1 MKKVLIAA
9 LIAGFSLSATAAQTI
24 RFATEASYPPFE
36 SMDANNKIVGFD
48 VDLANALCKEIDASC
63 TFTNQAFDS
72 LIPSL
77 KFRRFDAVMAG
88 MDITP
93 EREKQVLFTTPYY
106 DNSALFVGQQGKYTS
121 VDQLKGKK
129 VGVQN
134 GTTHQKF
141 IMDKH
146 PEITTVPYDSYQNAK
161 LDLQNGR
168 IDAVFGDTAVV
179 TEWLKANPKLVPV
192 GDKVTDK
199 DYFGTGLGI
208 AVRQLSLIHI
218 SEPTRLDAVGL
229 AVCALII
236 GLALAMFFAV
246 WESVKWRPIA
256 WIGSALVTILRG
268 LPEILVVLFIYFG
281 SSQLLLTLSDGFT
294 LHLGFTQIPVQ
305 MEIENFDVSPFLCGV
320 IALSLL
326 YAAYASQTLRGALK
340 AVPSGQWESGQALG
354 LSKTAIFFRLVMP
367 QMWRHALPG
376 LGNQWL
382 VLLKDTA
389 LVSLISVNDLMLQ
402 TKSIATRTQEPFNW
416 YIIAAAIY
424 LVITLISQYILKRID
439 LRATR
444 FERRPD

>member
-1 MKKVLIAA
+1 MLITR
-9 LIAGFSLSATAAQTI
+9 LSALTST
-24 RFATEASYPPFE
+24 
-36 SMDANNKIVGFD
+36 
-48 VDLANALCKEIDASC
+48 ANALCKEIDASC

-179 TEWLKANPKLVPV
+179 TEWLKANPKLAPV

-199 DYFGTGLGI
+199 DYFGTGPVSRY
-208 AVRQLSLIHI
+208 VRATPSC
-218 SEPTRLDAVGL
+218 SRN
-229 AVCALII
+229 
-236 GLALAMFFAV
+236 
-246 WESVKWRPIA
+246 S
-256 WIGSALVTILRG
+256 ILR
-268 LPEILVVLFIYFG
+268 
-281 SSQLLLTLSDGFT
+281 
-294 LHLGFTQIPVQ
+294 
-305 MEIENFDVSPFLCGV
+305 
-320 IALSLL
+320 
-326 YAAYASQTLRGALK
+326 
-340 AVPSGQWESGQALG
+340 W
-354 LSKTAIFFRLVMP
+354 
-367 QMWRHALPG
+367 
-376 LGNQWL
+376 
-382 VLLKDTA
+382 
-389 LVSLISVNDLMLQ
+389 
-402 TKSIATRTQEPFNW
+402 KSEERW
-416 YIIAAAIY
+416 
-424 LVITLISQYILKRID
+424 D
-439 LRATR
+439 LR
-444 FERRPD
+444 DHL